1 MDAFLGAIRGVNRAL
16 HYVSGSLITL
26 MMLFTVY
33 NILGR
38 WLFGAP
44 LRGTVELTQLSMIG
58 IVFLA
63 FAYAQH
69 NDDHI
74 SVDILYVRF
83 GRLGRAVFD
92 AIAATISF
100 CVLLLMAWQLYEYS
114 QTLELGGRTTATRR
128 IPLYPLAYVA
138 IVGTVAF
145 VLALLATVV
154 ERIRAARQHAD
165 DAPNG
170 DAATGRTA

>member
-1 MDAFLGAIRGVNRAL
+1 MDTLLRAIRGLNRAL
-16 HYVSGSLITL
+16 HYVSGALITL

-58 IVFLA
+58 IVYLA

-74 SVDILYVRF
+74 SVDLLYVRF
-83 GRLGRAVFD
+83 GKRGQAVLD
-92 AIAATISF
+92 AVAAVISF
-100 CVLLLMAWQLYEYS
+100 AVLALLAWRLYDYS
-114 QTLELGGRTTATRR
+114 QVLELGGRTTATRR

-145 VLALLATVV
+145 VLALFATVI
-154 ERIRAARQHAD
+154 ERARDARAASGGTSGTEREA
-165 DAPNG
+165 
-170 DAATGRTA
+170 

>member
-1 MDAFLGAIRGVNRAL
+1 MDTFLRATRGFNRAL
-16 HYVSGSLITL
+16 HYVSGALITL
-26 MMLFTVY
+26 MMLFTIY

-44 LRGTVELTQLSMIG
+44 FRGTVELTQLSMIA
-58 IVFLA
+58 IVYLG
-63 FAYAQH
+63 FAWAQH

-83 GRLGRAVFD
+83 GKRGQAVLD
-92 AIAATISF
+92 AVAALISF
-100 CVLLLMAWQLYEYS
+100 VVLALIAWRLYAYS
-114 QTLELGGRTTATRR
+114 ETLQSGGRTTATRR

-145 VLALLATVV
+145 VLALAATVI
-154 ERIRAARQHAD
+154 ERARDARAAARG
-165 DAPNG
+165 G
-170 DAATGRTA
+170 DAAEREG